1 MDTYDGFTPFPAV
14 SILRFDMDLPYDS
27 SERTEF
33 LYRLGI
39 RLKIEKLLAGA
50 GDRAPV

>member
-27 SERTEF
+27 PERTEF